1 MLDPRIRLRH
11 LRCFLETAR
20 LGSLTAAANAMN
32 VSQPAAS
39 KTIKELEQI
48 LGRPLFDRSAR
59 RLSLTP
65 AGKVFQQH
73 TGAALIELTRGQDL
87 VTGVPRVAK
96 RVAAGV
102 LPTAATTLM
111 PHAALAF
118 REAFPTCLL
127 RVSTGPN
134 WLLMSQLREGA
145 LDLVVGRMGPA
156 KVMEGLSFQPLYSE
170 QITAI
175 VRPGHPL
182 CDQADAAFQL
192 SDYPL
197 IVPPSGAVISHRVQA
212 MLTRHSVPVGT
223 QAFETVSLAFGRGL
237 VLGSDAV
244 WFISRGVVAT
254 ELAEGRLA
262 ELPIEEDTLG
272 APVGISTREDGS
284 LSAEH
289 LGLLAALRA
298 ASSRIAGETTYSG
311 NGPNMGTPEAVSKT
325 SS

>member
-20 LGSLTAAANAMN
+20 LGSLTAAANAMH

-59 RLSLTP
+59 RLTLTP

-73 TGAALIELTRGQDL
+73 TGAALIELARGQDL

-96 RVAAGV
+96 RVAAGA

-111 PHAALAF
+111 PSASLAF

-134 WLLMSQLREGA
+134 WLLMSQLREGS

-170 QITAI
+170 KIIAI
-175 VRPGHPL
+175 VRPSHPL
-182 CDQADAAFQL
+182 CNIADAAARL
-192 SDYPL
+192 SEYPI
-197 IVPPSGAVISHRVQA
+197 IVPPSGAVISHQVQA
-212 MLTRHSVPVGT
+212 MLTRHSIPVGT

-237 VLGSDAV
+237 VQRSNAI
-244 WFISRGVVAT
+244 WFISRGVVAA
-254 ELAEGRLA
+254 ELAEGSLA
-262 ELPIEEDTLG
+262 ELPIEENALG

-284 LSAEH
+284 LSEEQE
-289 LGLLAALRA
+289 GLIAALRS
-298 ASSRIAGETTYSG
+298 ASSSMPDNGDTAG
-311 NGPNMGTPEAVSKT
+311 ADAQI
-325 SS
+325 